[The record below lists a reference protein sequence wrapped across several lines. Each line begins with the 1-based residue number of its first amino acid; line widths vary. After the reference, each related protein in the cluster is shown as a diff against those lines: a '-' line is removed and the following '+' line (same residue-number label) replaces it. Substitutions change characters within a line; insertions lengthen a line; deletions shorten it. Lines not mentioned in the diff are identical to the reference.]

1 MQCILTFLIYPL
13 QVYPNYLPFGEED
26 KSTISIIIGKGK
38 KTGTPLSISIQR
50 VVFDKK
56 ENILVCDSKFMIDDK
71 FDNSLMIEIFAGKFA
86 AFNNVTT
93 LLIGAVSLLG
103 FQAAM

>member
-1 MQCILTFLIYPL
+1 M
-13 QVYPNYLPFGEED
+13 
-26 KSTISIIIGKGK
+26 IIGKGK

-103 FQAAM
+103 FQAVMYKIIFTSFEVVLI

>member
-1 MQCILTFLIYPL
+1 M
-13 QVYPNYLPFGEED
+13 
-26 KSTISIIIGKGK
+26 
-38 KTGTPLSISIQR
+38 
-50 VVFDKK
+50 FDKK

-103 FQAAM
+103 FQAAV